1 MINSQSIKTI
11 GSNGQLSLGKAFAG
25 KTVAVEQLD
34 DSTWL
39 IKSGEFVPE
48 SEKWLHKKEQ
58 EEKLSKSLNWT
69 KNNKPKDNFV
79 SVAKSVEDA

>member
-11 GSNGQLSLGKAFAG
+11 GANGQLSLGKAFAG

-34 DSTWL
+34 DNTWV

-58 EEKLSKSLNWT
+58 EEKLLKSLNWT
-69 KNNKPKDNFV
+69 KNNKPKDNFAN
-79 SVAKSVEDA
+79 VAKSIEDA